1 MHQSRAD
8 ITALLAAGPADPDAQ
23 ARLLA
28 AVYDQLRLIARSRMA
43 GERKGHTLDATGLVH
58 EAFVRLLGGAE
69 IDWQDRA
76 HFYRTAAQTMQ
87 RILVDHARARGAEKR
102 GGGRVRLPASMVE
115 LAADDDPQAVLMLD
129 DAIGA
134 LAREDERAAEIVRL
148 RFYAGLG
155 VEAVADLLGVSDRT
169 IKRQWAYARARL
181 YQLLSGDDSDAP
193 A

>member
-58 EAFVRLLGGAE
+58 EAFVRLLGGA
-69 IDWQDRA
+69 DVNWQDRA

-102 GGGRVRLPASMVE
+102 GGGRMRLPASMIE
-115 LAADDDPQAVLMLD
+115 LAADEDPQAVLALD
-129 DAIGA
+129 DAIEA
-134 LAREDERAAEIVRL
+134 LSREDERAAEIVRL

-155 VEAVADLLGVSDRT
+155 VETVADLLGVSDRT
-169 IKRQWAYARARL
+169 IKRQWAHARARL
-181 YQLLSGDDSDAP
+181 YQLLTGDDRDAP

>member
-102 GGGRVRLPASMVE
+102 GGGRVRLPASIVE
-115 LAADDDPQAVLMLD
+115 LAADDDPHAVLMLD

-169 IKRQWAYARARL
+169 IKRQWSYARARL